1 MFLNTRALDCI
12 FINIKH
18 LLDVIFLKKLSKPE
32 FDLHFQV
39 LDQWDRIWSYS
50 SFYVERLKTVEVTLT
65 GLEEATS
72 VVADFEMKLS
82 AYESM
87 PGDLDSLRKAQDELM
102 ELEADIQNNQ
112 EVVDRLQ
119 VLYTFLGGKI
129 CF

>member
-1 MFLNTRALDCI
+1 M
-12 FINIKH
+12 
-18 LLDVIFLKKLSKPE
+18 
-32 FDLHFQV
+32 
-39 LDQWDRIWSYS
+39 
-50 SFYVERLKTVEVTLT
+50 EVTLT

-119 VLYTFLGGKI
+119 VLRYIYVLGKNLIFLISFLKH
-129 CF
+129 